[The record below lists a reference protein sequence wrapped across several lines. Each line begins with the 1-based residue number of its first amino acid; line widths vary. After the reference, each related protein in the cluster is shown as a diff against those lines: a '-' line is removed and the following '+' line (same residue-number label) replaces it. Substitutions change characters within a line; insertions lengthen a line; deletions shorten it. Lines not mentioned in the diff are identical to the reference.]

1 MGVGRWIFVSAC
13 AICMLSCSTTR
24 VLQDGEFRLA
34 SNRITVINDKEF
46 NTGQIEPYLKLVQAE
61 ALEELDLDDEI
72 NIGYTLKTMAAGLWC
87 VYHAPSFE
95 EGLLAVVNEGGD
107 ADTNGAVAGSLLGAK
122 YGYDAIPPRYIKGLK
137 HKDVLWR
144 IIRKKECFQR

>member
-1 MGVGRWIFVSAC
+1 
-13 AICMLSCSTTR
+13 
-24 VLQDGEFRLA
+24 
-34 SNRITVINDKEF
+34 
-46 NTGQIEPYLKLVQAE
+46 
-61 ALEELDLDDEI
+61 
-72 NIGYTLKTMAAGLWC
+72 MAAGLWC

-122 YGYDAIPPRYIKGLK
+122 YGYDAIPPRYIEGLK